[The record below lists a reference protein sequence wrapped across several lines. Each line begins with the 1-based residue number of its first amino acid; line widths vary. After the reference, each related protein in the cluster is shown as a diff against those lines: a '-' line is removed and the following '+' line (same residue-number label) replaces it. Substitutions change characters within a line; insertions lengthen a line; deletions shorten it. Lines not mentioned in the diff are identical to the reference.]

1 MEERR
6 MEGELTRGGA
16 HGMSQK
22 PEACRQKQPRPLTVS
37 EIRTRVEN
45 IAGEAARCMMAGR
58 DLPLS
63 RMGDMEAF
71 PLDTHAFVSFMS
83 QHIQLN

>member
-1 MEERR
+1 
-6 MEGELTRGGA
+6 MEGEMTREGA

-22 PEACRQKQPRPLTVS
+22 PEACRQQLPRPLTVS

-45 IAGEAARCMMAGR
+45 IAAEAARQMLEGK

-71 PLDTHAFVSFMS
+71 PLDTRAFVSFMS

>member
-6 MEGELTRGGA
+6 MQGEMNPEGA

-22 PEACRQKQPRPLTVS
+22 PEACRKQQARPLTVS

-45 IAGEAARCMMAGR
+45 IAAEAARRMLDGK

-71 PLDTHAFVSFMS
+71 PLDTRAFVSFMS
-83 QHIQLN
+83 QHIHLN